1 LRTSRK
7 GAVRE
12 GTVAESDDERE
23 LRKMMEDMTVE
34 SKLPAREQ
42 RLYRV
47 DRIIVRRPRLF
58 REAARKALAGEPLS
72 EDEFVLTHKGFLRD
86 EWTKEL
92 EMEWSAIL
100 LREWEIWTK

>member
-1 LRTSRK
+1 
-7 GAVRE
+7 
-12 GTVAESDDERE
+12 VAESDDERE
-23 LRKMMEDMTVE
+23 LRKMMGDMTVE

-42 RLYRV
+42 RLHRV

-72 EDEFVLTHKGFLRD
+72 EDEFVLTHKGFLPD
-86 EWTKEL
+86 EWTEEL

-100 LREWEIWTK
+100 LREWEVWTK